1 MQPLKRSNTIVTN
14 SLNSN
19 LQKRNSITDR
29 IAMFSQKPKD
39 NPIKEKKPI
48 KVDNSNMKK
57 RIEDMKKNNQK
68 AEQTKKLNSQYYEVE
83 KFNTNNV
90 RRMSL
95 KITNIDI
102 QKKLDEE
109 RKMKEIKEKKI
120 VNNKAIKERIQNMEE
135 EKRKEEKLKS
145 EKREKESLNVQNLSS
160 IKERINTYYS
170 NVEKTCSN
178 FKSNVKLKELNE
190 KMLKNIFGE
199 KQKDLSEEQKLHLFD
214 RKINNY
220 EIQEKVKY
228 EIKLKNPN
236 EKIKYQSIIYDEDG
250 NILKTSEKKEGKNEI
265 ILFDNLE
272 MNYNFTKSK
281 LITMELV
288 KYIDN
293 NEVTR
298 TKKVIPLKKIFHPEK
313 KEYEEKIENF
323 TDNEL
328 LNIDYGEP
336 NKKEDE
342 NYVQLSFNTDSN
354 KENDSK
360 LSYSIQKNNEI
371 IFKSAICNCSNIKK
385 TDKIPESMLKPDFEI
400 SFYNSDFE
408 EKRIKVNYS
417 DLLKGGQIIK
427 FEGLGINVLGENVKK
442 NSLIKLIKKGLNL
455 DLSIAIDFTGSNGW
469 ISSSSCLHYI
479 ENGFVN
485 NYEKAIR
492 ENYKIISN
500 LNEKDKYDIYGFGAN
515 VDGKFEECFNLNM
528 SDNPSITGIENIISQ
543 YKKAVKSV
551 SFSGGTYFAPVIDK
565 INDIMKN
572 NIDDNFRYHILVIIS
587 DGEIDDLKS
596 TIDSIIESSKYPLSI
611 IIIGVGD
618 IVCDDMKTLNGED
631 GKLISSDGEI
641 LKKDIVQYVH
651 FNDYADDMNKL
662 ADAVLKYIPDQV
674 SDYYKNKI

>member
-19 LQKRNSITDR
+19 LQKRNSITDK

-551 SFSGGTYFAPVIDK
+551 SFSGGTYFAPVINK

-618 IVCDDMKTLNGED
+618 IVCDDMKTLNGEN

>member
-120 VNNKAIKERIQNMEE
+120 VDNKAIKERIQNMEE

-145 EKREKESLNVQNLSS
+145 ERREKESLNVQNLVS

-313 KEYEEKIENF
+313 K
-323 TDNEL
+323 
-328 LNIDYGEP
+328 
-336 NKKEDE
+336 
-342 NYVQLSFNTDSN
+342 
-354 KENDSK
+354 
-360 LSYSIQKNNEI
+360 
-371 IFKSAICNCSNIKK
+371 
-385 TDKIPESMLKPDFEI
+385 
-400 SFYNSDFE
+400 
-408 EKRIKVNYS
+408 RI
-417 DLLKGGQIIK
+417 
-427 FEGLGINVLGENVKK
+427 
-442 NSLIKLIKKGLNL
+442 
-455 DLSIAIDFTGSNGW
+455 
-469 ISSSSCLHYI
+469 
-479 ENGFVN
+479 
-485 NYEKAIR
+485 
-492 ENYKIISN
+492 
-500 LNEKDKYDIYGFGAN
+500 
-515 VDGKFEECFNLNM
+515 
-528 SDNPSITGIENIISQ
+528 
-543 YKKAVKSV
+543 
-551 SFSGGTYFAPVIDK
+551 
-565 INDIMKN
+565 
-572 NIDDNFRYHILVIIS
+572 
-587 DGEIDDLKS
+587 
-596 TIDSIIESSKYPLSI
+596 
-611 IIIGVGD
+611 
-618 IVCDDMKTLNGED
+618 
-631 GKLISSDGEI
+631 
-641 LKKDIVQYVH
+641 
-651 FNDYADDMNKL
+651 
-662 ADAVLKYIPDQV
+662 
-674 SDYYKNKI
+674 